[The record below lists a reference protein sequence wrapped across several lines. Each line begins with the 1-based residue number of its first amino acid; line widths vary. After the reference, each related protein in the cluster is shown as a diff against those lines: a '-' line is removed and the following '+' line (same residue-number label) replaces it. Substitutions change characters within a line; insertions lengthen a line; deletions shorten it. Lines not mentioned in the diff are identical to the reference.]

1 MSKLKLINILKNK
14 ILEQG
19 PIGIDA
25 TADDED
31 YGENY
36 GFDDK
41 GKLKKIKKE
50 KYDINS
56 LWPLYCN
63 MVLDEFEGG
72 YWFNPEDLPDENK
85 CKKHPPP
92 VGSST
97 ETMFGIDRVR
107 GEWDKKP
114 SGKIFWG
121 KIDKEKEKNGA
132 TKVGTT
138 APYTWSNLDGF
149 CKIWKW
155 LYRGGALEEELK
167 GDACNMILTRMKE
180 YMGWLKESLE
190 EVESN
195 QRLLFHFAYA
205 CWNGPGHFQD
215 WAIGMNEAVKNGKTG
230 NELVK
235 LAIDQRNNWTSGM
248 DENLREANRK
258 VTDIIKND
266 PRLGDPYVEPS

>member
-1 MSKLKLINILKNK
+1 MPKLKLINILKNK

-25 TADDED
+25 TADDEG

-63 MVLDEFEGG
+63 MVIVKFEGG
-72 YWFNPEDLPDENK
+72 YWFKPENLSDENK
-85 CKKHPPP
+85 CKKHPDP

-97 ETMFGIDRVR
+97 ETMFGIDRVL
-107 GEWDKKP
+107 GGWDKK
-114 SGKIFWG
+114 SEGKIFWG
-121 KIDKEKEKNGA
+121 KIDKEKETNGA
-132 TKVGTT
+132 TKEGTT
-138 APYTWSNLDGF
+138 APYTWSNLGGF
-149 CKIWKW
+149 CEIWKW
-155 LYRGGALEEELK
+155 LYEGGALKEELK
-167 GDACNMILTRMKE
+167 TDACNMMLTRMKKN
-180 YMGWLKESLE
+180 MGWLKESLE

-195 QRLLFHFAYA
+195 QRLLFHFTYA
-205 CWNGPGHFQD
+205 CWNGSGHFQN
-215 WAIGMNEAVKNGKTG
+215 WANGMNEAVKNGKTG

-235 LAIDQRNNWTSGM
+235 LAIDQRNAWTSNM
-248 DENLREANRK
+248 NENLKSANQK
-258 VTDIIKND
+258 VTQIIKND
-266 PRLGDPYVEPS
+266 PILGDPYVEPS